1 MKTIIRLLVILP
13 LLSLGGCYT
22 QFALR
27 DYDRGNQQDDQ
38 NVDQYAYEDQDQQAD
53 STDNYVDNQNYPYD
67 NDYYYNNFGYRR
79 YLYDYYPSLA
89 FSMGWGYGFDLLNR
103 DHFFYGLYG
112 QDYYGGYPGYY
123 WPWYY
128 GNYGYSSPYYN
139 NYNPYWYD
147 NNSQGIY
154 KYRTYSALRTRNNDG
169 ERGTAGRYRD
179 LSGGDRS
186 RSSSGYVRPGTNNDR
201 AQDVD
206 LGKSRVSRGTDTKS
220 DGTRVYKAPNS
231 SNNTS
236 RERAS
241 SPRTR
246 DRNGSRATDN
256 SSNRVR
262 ERTSSDRGS
271 SGNSTRS
278 SRAPSY
284 TPRGETNRAPSYS
297 PPSSSSGSSSG
308 RSSSGSERGS
318 SGSGSSERKR

>member
-27 DYDRGNQQDDQ
+27 DYDHRSKQDDQ
-38 NVDQYAYEDQDQQAD
+38 NVDQYAYEDQNEQAD
-53 STDNYVDNQNYPYD
+53 STDNYEDDYDSYNY
-67 NDYYYNNFGYRR
+67 GYRR

-112 QDYYGGYPGYY
+112 QGYYGGYPGYY

-128 GNYGYSSPYYN
+128 GYYGYNYPYYN
-139 NYNPYWYD
+139 HYYPYWYD

-169 ERGTAGRYRD
+169 ERGTGGRYRD
-179 LSGGDRS
+179 VISGDRS
-186 RSSSGYVRPGTNNDR
+186 RSSNGYVRPGANDKP
-201 AQDVD
+201 QDVN
-206 LGKSRVSRGTDTKS
+206 LGRSRVSRGSDTKS
-220 DGTRVYKAPNS
+220 DGTRVSKAPSS

-236 RERAS
+236 RDRS
-241 SPRTR
+241 SGTRTR
-246 DRNGSRATDN
+246 DRNGSRATEN
-256 SSNRVR
+256 SSDRGR
-262 ERTSSDRGS
+262 ERTSSDRATSGS
-271 SGNSTRS
+271 NNSTRE
-278 SRAPSY
+278 RQAPPY
-284 TPRGETNRAPSYS
+284 TPRGETSRTPSYS